1 MGMGTGEVTET
12 RNYKSEEIAFDP
24 PSFELFLLTSS
35 SFSFFL
41 RTNYHKKKRKKYT
54 RKKYLAKSVKY
65 FPYSLKN

>member
-35 SFSFFL
+35 SSSSFSPV
-41 RTNYHKKKRKKYT
+41 RIKKKEKIYAKEISRKICETYI
-54 RKKYLAKSVKY
+54 S
-65 FPYSLKN
+65 

>member
-35 SFSFFL
+35 FSFFL
-41 RTNYHKKKRKKYT
+41 RTNYHKKKKRKNIHE
-54 RKKYLAKSVKY
+54 RNISQNL
-65 FPYSLKN
+65 

>member
-35 SFSFFL
+35 SFFL
-41 RTNYHKKKRKKYT
+41 RTNYHKKKKRKNIHE
-54 RKKYLAKSVKY
+54 RNISQNL
-65 FPYSLKN
+65 

>member
-35 SFSFFL
+35 SSSSSSSSSFSPV
-41 RTNYHKKKRKKYT
+41 RIKKKEKIYAKEISRKICETYI
-54 RKKYLAKSVKY
+54 S
-65 FPYSLKN
+65 

>member
-35 SFSFFL
+35 SSSSSSFSL
-41 RTNYHKKKRKKYT
+41 VRIKKKRENI
-54 RKKYLAKSVKY
+54 RERNISQNL
-65 FPYSLKN
+65 

>member
-35 SFSFFL
+35 SSSSFSSFSL
-41 RTNYHKKKRKKYT
+41 VRIKKKEKIYAKEISRKICETYI
-54 RKKYLAKSVKY
+54 S
-65 FPYSLKN
+65 

>member
-41 RTNYHKKKRKKYT
+41 RTNYHKKKEKIYTKEISRKICEIFSI
-54 RKKYLAKSVKY
+54 L
-65 FPYSLKN
+65 FL

>member
-35 SFSFFL
+35 FSSSFSPV
-41 RTNYHKKKRKKYT
+41 RIKKKEKIYAKEISRKICETYI
-54 RKKYLAKSVKY
+54 S
-65 FPYSLKN
+65 

>member
-35 SFSFFL
+35 FSFFL
-41 RTNYHKKKRKKYT
+41 RTNYHKKEE
-54 RKKYLAKSVKY
+54 
-65 FPYSLKN
+65 KNIHERNISQNL

>member
-41 RTNYHKKKRKKYT
+41 RTNYHKKKEKIYTKEISRKICEIFSI
-54 RKKYLAKSVKY
+54 LPIV
-65 FPYSLKN
+65 

>member
-35 SFSFFL
+35 SFSFFSV
-41 RTNYHKKKRKKYT
+41 RITIKKKKKIYTKEISRKICEIF
-54 RKKYLAKSVKY
+54 SI
-65 FPYSLKN
+65 

>member
-41 RTNYHKKKRKKYT
+41 RTNYHKKKEKIYTKEISRKICEIF
-54 RKKYLAKSVKY
+54 SI
-65 FPYSLKN
+65 